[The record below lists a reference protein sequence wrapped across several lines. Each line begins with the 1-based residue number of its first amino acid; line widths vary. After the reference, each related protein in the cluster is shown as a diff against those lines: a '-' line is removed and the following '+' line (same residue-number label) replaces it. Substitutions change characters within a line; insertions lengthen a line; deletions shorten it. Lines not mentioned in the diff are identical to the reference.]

1 MLHLSKTGHYL
12 ELPRKT
18 KTRNKR
24 NREGERERET
34 SPKLSID
41 SAVF

>member
-1 MLHLSKTGHYL
+1 MLHLSKTGHFL

-24 NREGERERET
+24 KWEGEKKRES
-34 SPKLSID
+34 SPELSID

>member
-18 KTRNKR
+18 KTRYKR
-24 NREGERERET
+24 NREGERAGDLT
-34 SPKLSID
+34 
-41 SAVF
+41 